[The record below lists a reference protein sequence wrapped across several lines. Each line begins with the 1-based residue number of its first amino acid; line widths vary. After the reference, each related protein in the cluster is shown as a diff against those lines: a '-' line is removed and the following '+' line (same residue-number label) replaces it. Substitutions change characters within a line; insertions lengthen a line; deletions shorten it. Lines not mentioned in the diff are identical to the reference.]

1 MTERNI
7 PELLNS
13 LNKAIDIQNIEVAAL
28 KEQKEQSLKC
38 IDMFCDL
45 ILSTNWY
52 KSDSIRLEDIDI
64 QLIKDTKSILNM

>member
-1 MTERNI
+1 MTEDI
-7 PELLNS
+7 TELLNS

-28 KEQKEQSLKC
+28 KEQKEHSLKC

-45 ILSTNWY
+45 ILSANWY

-64 QLIKDTKSILNM
+64 QLIKDTKSILSM

>member
-1 MTERNI
+1 MTEDI
-7 PELLNS
+7 TELLNS

-38 IDMFCDL
+38 ISMFYDL
-45 ILSTNWY
+45 ILSANWY
-52 KSDSIRLEDIDI
+52 KSDSIRLDDIDI

>member
-1 MTERNI
+1 MTEDI
-7 PELLNS
+7 TELLNS

-38 IDMFCDL
+38 IDMFCEL
-45 ILSTNWY
+45 ILSANWY

>member
-13 LNKAIDIQNIEVAAL
+13 LNKAIDIQKIEVAAL

-45 ILSTNWY
+45 ILSANWY
-52 KSDSIRLEDIDI
+52 MSDSIRLVDIDI

>member
-1 MTERNI
+1 MTEDI
-7 PELLNS
+7 TELLNS
-13 LNKAIDIQNIEVAAL
+13 LNKAIDIQKIEVAAL

-45 ILSTNWY
+45 ILSANWY
-52 KSDSIRLEDIDI
+52 KSDSIRLVDIDI